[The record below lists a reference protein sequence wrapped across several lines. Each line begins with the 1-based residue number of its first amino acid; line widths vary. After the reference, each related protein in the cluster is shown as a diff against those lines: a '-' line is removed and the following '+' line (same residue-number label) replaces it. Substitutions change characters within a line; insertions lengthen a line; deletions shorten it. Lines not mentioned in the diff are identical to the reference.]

1 MFNRLMNKWKTPLY
15 QDRDI
20 LNVFLVMTIEIT
32 IEEEIITRMIPITK
46 TLIKMKEFIETFVWT
61 YKNDRREFWD
71 GILGVIL
78 IGLTF
83 YFMFWFFI
91 PTFAYDM

>member
-1 MFNRLMNKWKTPLY
+1 MEGTTIRL
-15 QDRDI
+15 
-20 LNVFLVMTIEIT
+20 TI
-32 IEEEIITRMIPITK
+32 ITK
-46 TLIKMKEFIETFVWT
+46 TPTKMKEIIETFVWT
-61 YKNDRREFWD
+61 YKNDRKEFWD
-71 GILGVIL
+71 GILGVVL

>member
-1 MFNRLMNKWKTPLY
+1 M
-15 QDRDI
+15 
-20 LNVFLVMTIEIT
+20 
-32 IEEEIITRMIPITK
+32 EEIITRMTPITK

>member
-1 MFNRLMNKWKTPLY
+1 MFNRLMNKWKAPLY

-20 LNVFLVMTIEIT
+20 PNVFHVMTIEIT
-32 IEEEIITRMIPITK
+32 AKGIITPMTFVTG

-71 GILGVIL
+71 GILGAIL
-78 IGLTF
+78 IVLTF

>member
-1 MFNRLMNKWKTPLY
+1 M
-15 QDRDI
+15 
-20 LNVFLVMTIEIT
+20 
-32 IEEEIITRMIPITK
+32 EEIITRMIPITK

-71 GILGVIL
+71 GILGAIL
-78 IGLTF
+78 IVLTF

>member
-1 MFNRLMNKWKTPLY
+1 M
-15 QDRDI
+15 
-20 LNVFLVMTIEIT
+20 EGIT
-32 IEEEIITRMIPITK
+32 IRLTIITK
-46 TLIKMKEFIETFVWT
+46 TPTKMKEIIETLVWT
-61 YKNDRREFWD
+61 YKNDRKEFWD
-71 GILGVIL
+71 GILGAIL

>member
-1 MFNRLMNKWKTPLY
+1 M
-15 QDRDI
+15 
-20 LNVFLVMTIEIT
+20 
-32 IEEEIITRMIPITK
+32 EEIITRMIPITK

>member
-1 MFNRLMNKWKTPLY
+1 
-15 QDRDI
+15 
-20 LNVFLVMTIEIT
+20 V
-32 IEEEIITRMIPITK
+32 EEIITRMIPITK

-71 GILGVIL
+71 AILGAIL